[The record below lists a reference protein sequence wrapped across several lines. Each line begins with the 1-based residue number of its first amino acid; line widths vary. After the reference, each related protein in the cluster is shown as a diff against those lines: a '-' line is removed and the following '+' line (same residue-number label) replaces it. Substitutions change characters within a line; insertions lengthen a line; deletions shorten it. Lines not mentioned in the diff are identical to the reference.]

1 MAQRIHLTKRRQA
14 SKPLLERQRR
24 ARINRSLE
32 ELKSLVL
39 SALHRDNDQNFQ
51 KMEKAEILELT
62 VNFLKMIRQQ
72 QVTGQWNNQ
81 NHSESLSNYRAG
93 FNDCATRVCNF
104 MEHQPLVNTK
114 LREQMLMRLAASC
127 SPVKSG
133 SVYCSSSVPAP
144 EMYGLQSMVDPHYSC
159 VSSPPPSPPSSA
171 FKPFNPNNQEAAS
184 PSEAG
189 KAFSGYDSKVDLHRN
204 TAQHESSPSPVECL
218 PLWRPWIS
226 SSENETI

>member
-1 MAQRIHLTKRRQA
+1 MWNFYTLKLIRLGRVNSKHLIFIQSQVRIVKLRLNLM
-14 SKPLLERQRR
+14 PLF
-24 ARINRSLE
+24 SWF
-32 ELKSLVL
+32 S
-39 SALHRDNDQNFQ
+39 
-51 KMEKAEILELT
+51 
-62 VNFLKMIRQQ
+62 
-72 QVTGQWNNQ
+72 GQWNNQ

-104 MEHQPLVNTK
+104 MERQPLVNTK

-127 SPVKSG
+127 SPVKSD

-144 EMYGLQSMVDPHYSC
+144 EMYGLQSMVDSHYSC

-171 FKPFNPNNQEAAS
+171 FKPFKPNKQEAAS

-204 TAQHESSPSPVECL
+204 TVQHASSPSPVECL

>member
-1 MAQRIHLTKRRQA
+1 
-14 SKPLLERQRR
+14 
-24 ARINRSLE
+24 LE

-144 EMYGLQSMVDPHYSC
+144 EMYGLQSMVDSHYSC

-171 FKPFNPNNQEAAS
+171 FKPFKPNKQEAVS

-204 TAQHESSPSPVECL
+204 TVQHASSPSPVECL

>member
-1 MAQRIHLTKRRQA
+1 
-14 SKPLLERQRR
+14 
-24 ARINRSLE
+24 LE